1 MAMSWSEKQSVAAQV
16 GEELARRG
24 WQLFGYREDQSDIM
38 TDYYC
43 PASWDGVA
51 THPDYPGVVVGVGVS
66 DYQVRRSGQD
76 EIDARYLP
84 DATCEHCS
92 GSGVD
97 PSGWTL
103 EAARADPAR
112 YHRER
117 IAAVHGANSGVVALL
132 NTVVSP
138 IPFRSDGRLKC
149 VKCNGLGHTLRREEY
164 VRCTWPEFHTTP
176 KGRMWH
182 VERDGGI
189 VKSGTGYAQCREG
202 RWSEAG
208 KRAVRAVCDAIEA
221 AARQMPTSAPATA
234 TGDDA
239 GEFTVTYEH
248 DWTWIAFSAKPD
260 EAVRTALKGMGARW
274 SKRRSAWYI
283 QQHVEVGE
291 VQKIVN
297 GRQ

>member
-1 MAMSWSEKQSVAAQV
+1 MALSWSEKQSVIALV

-43 PASWDGVA
+43 PASWDGIA

-66 DYQVRRSGQD
+66 DYQVRRSGTE
-76 EIDARYLP
+76 EIAERHLP
-84 DATCEHCS
+84 DAECPHCG

-103 EAARADPAR
+103 EAARREPAR

-117 IAAVHGANSGVVALL
+117 IAAEHGPNSGVVALM

-138 IPFRSDGRLKC
+138 IPFHDDGRLKC
-149 VKCNGLGHTLRREEY
+149 VKCAGRGHTLRREAY
-164 VRCTWPEFHTTP
+164 VRWTWPEFQVTP
-176 KGRMWH
+176 RGRMWH
-182 VERDGGI
+182 VEREGHI
-189 VKSGTGYAQCREG
+189 VKSGTGYTQCREG
-202 RWSEAG
+202 RWNEAG

-221 AARQMPTSAPATA
+221 AARQTPAASPAETV
-234 TGDDA
+234 TGDV
-239 GEFTVTYEH
+239 GEFTITHER
-248 DWTWIAFSAKPD
+248 DWTWIQFPEKPG
-260 EAVRTALKGMGARW
+260 EGVRTTLKGMGARW

-283 QQHVEVGE
+283 RQHIEVPA
-291 VQKIVN
+291 VQAALM
-297 GRQ
+297 G